1 MDLAFGAED
10 QQFREE
16 IRQFLTD
23 NLPADIQQRQR
34 DTRTLASNTHDL
46 QRWMQ
51 ILDARGWSVPHW
63 ETAYGGTDWSPLKKF
78 IFEEELHQAD
88 APEFHWQSTHMIGPI
103 IYMFGSD
110 AQKARYLPS
119 IRRGDYLWCQGFSE
133 PGAGSDLVSLKT
145 TAIREGDHFRV
156 NGQKIWTSAAF
167 ESEWGFFLVK
177 TDTNVKPQR
186 GISFLLID
194 METPGITVRRIG
206 QINGEAELCEVFLDD
221 VMVPAE
227 NLVGEAGMGWTYAK
241 ALLDHERTVS
251 SFIHFNKRE
260 LRRAKEIAQAETA
273 GGRRLIDDPQTRARL
288 VALDAQVTALEWSVL
303 RVLADE
309 PNRYGGT
316 AAASTLKITGS
327 RLQQA
332 ITELQADLLG
342 PRALRYYDPV
352 DWNEPASPLWP
363 HHVAGRTSAALIS
376 RASTIYGGSEQVQK
390 NILSKIAFGL

>member
-10 QQFREE
+10 ERFREE
-16 IRQFLTD
+16 IRQFIAEK
-23 NLPADIQQRQR
+23 LPRDIQRRQR
-34 DTRTLASNTHDL
+34 ETRTLASQTKDVL
-46 QRWMQ
+46 AWMK
-51 ILDARGWSVPHW
+51 ILDERGWSVPHW
-63 ETAYGGTDWSPLKKF
+63 VPAYGGTTWTPLQKY

-88 APEFHWQSTHMIGPI
+88 APEFHWQNTHMVGPI
-103 IYMFGSD
+103 IYMFGSE
-110 AQKARYLPS
+110 AQKERFLPS

-133 PGAGSDLVSLKT
+133 PGAGSDLAGLKT
-145 TAIREGDHFRV
+145 NAVREGDSFRV

-177 TDTNVKPQR
+177 TDTSVKPQR
-186 GISFLLID
+186 GISFLLIE
-194 METPGITVRRIG
+194 MNTPGITVRRIG

-221 VMVPAE
+221 VIVPAQ

-260 LRRAKEIAQAETA
+260 LRRTKEIAQAEMA
-273 GGRRLIDDPQTRARL
+273 GGRRLIDDPHIRSRL

-309 PNRYGGT
+309 SNRYGAT
-316 AAASTLKITGS
+316 AGASTLKLTGS

-332 ITELQADLLG
+332 ITELQMDVLG
-342 PRALRYYDPV
+342 ARALRYYDPT
-352 DWNEPASPLWP
+352 DWSEFASPLWP
-363 HHVAGRTSAALIS
+363 EHVAGRTSAGLIS
-376 RASTIYGGSEQVQK
+376 RAATIYGGSEQVQK